1 MINTEKI
8 NKLNLKDLLLYFQAS
23 DEICSKLERKL
34 NPLYNSTRKDE
45 QDRFI
50 KINNEYQKIDS
61 YRNAIMEAMK
71 IKIKEK
77 LE

>member
-8 NKLNLKDLLLYFQAS
+8 NKLNLKDLLLYFKAS

-71 IKIKEK
+71 TKIKEN

>member
-34 NPLYNSTRKDE
+34 SPLYNSTRKDE